1 MYQRVANNPD
11 RAKPKIIKPHQ
22 KTLVFSPSNIT
33 HHSLDI
39 MAKLIKM
46 PIGIIHTHTYI
57 DTITSTNN
65 YRRFI
70 ISVISRLNYLG
81 LGEAK
86 FD

>member
-11 RAKPKIIKPHQ
+11 KAKPKIIKPHQ

-46 PIGIIHTHTYI
+46 PIGIIHTLTYSN
-57 DTITSTNN
+57 TITYTNN
-65 YRRFI
+65 NRRL
-70 ISVISRLNYLG
+70 SVRVISRLSY
-81 LGEAK
+81 
-86 FD
+86 F